1 MYQKSV
7 RIGKYGPV
15 FKNRSVL
22 DNTDQFLE
30 KIFDVNLDQY

>member
-15 FKNRSVL
+15 FKNWSVL
-22 DNTDQFLE
+22 ENTDQFLE
-30 KIFDVNLDQY
+30 KISEVNLDQY